1 MAGIRLK
8 RDWVSFKR
16 RLLICNAFISLFK
29 YHCSSQQS
37 VQMPSQQVRGGC
49 RVQNAECHGEANCK
63 EPAGENI
70 GEICE
75 SVQRQLLTIALSS
88 IPMLAAGKKQAG
100 MHRFNCIFLCVAY
113 LGEKHITH
121 CTTRVLIP
129 THTHRDLLFANC
141 KLLTNMG
148 ALNLGWRDVS
158 LFENK
163 TNEAK

>member
-1 MAGIRLK
+1 M
-8 RDWVSFKR
+8 
-16 RLLICNAFISLFK
+16 ICNAFISLFK
-29 YHCSSQQS
+29 YHCSSQKS

-49 RVQNAECHGEANCK
+49 RVQNAEGHGEANCNQL
-63 EPAGENI
+63 EENI

-88 IPMLAAGKKQAG
+88 IPMFASGKKQAG
-100 MHRFNCIFLCVAY
+100 MHRFNCIFLRVAY

-121 CTTRVLIP
+121 CTTRVLTP

-148 ALNLGWRDVS
+148 ALNLG
-158 LFENK
+158 
-163 TNEAK
+163 